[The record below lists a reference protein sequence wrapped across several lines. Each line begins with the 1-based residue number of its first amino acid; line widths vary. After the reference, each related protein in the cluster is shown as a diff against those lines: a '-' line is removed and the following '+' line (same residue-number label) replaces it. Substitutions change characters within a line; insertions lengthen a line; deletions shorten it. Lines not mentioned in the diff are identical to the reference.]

1 VEPSS
6 NGWGARVAKLHVP
19 STVGVLHK
27 FTLMTMWLGNVPT
40 YYMYSRMPSQNMYL
54 GNEMNYVVD
63 IDHDSLID
71 GWVSKREDDA
81 MRRIS

>member
-1 VEPSS
+1 
-6 NGWGARVAKLHVP
+6 
-19 STVGVLHK
+19 
-27 FTLMTMWLGNVPT
+27 MTMWLGNVPT